1 MGKTIRKK
9 GPSGLP
15 MVQELAM
22 IRMAIKS
29 KWEVP
34 DDVRVQ
40 TVELLTQ
47 NINDEE
53 LDMKYR
59 ISSADLLAKIS
70 VPLSL
75 PTKTLSRISRKSPW
89 RVKLSE
95 PQPTTRWERSSR
107 HISGQSL
114 PSAGT
119 TYHGSTRLFWA
130 DRASGQNRQR
140 SASRFLS
147 TRPHWSCPATPVAS
161 HSCCQHWLC
170 TT

>member
-1 MGKTIRKK
+1 MGKGQSMGKTIRKK

-59 ISSADLLAKIS
+59 ISSADLLAKIVS
-70 VPLSL
+70 QQATLDLAVENLNMKMEQHQILKQFSDSNETSFSAIELTDEDIVSDKPQESL
-75 PTKTLSRISRKSPW
+75 
-89 RVKLSE
+89 E
-95 PQPTTRWERSSR
+95 
-107 HISGQSL
+107 G
-114 PSAGT
+114 
-119 TYHGSTRLFWA
+119 
-130 DRASGQNRQR
+130 
-140 SASRFLS
+140 
-147 TRPHWSCPATPVAS
+147 
-161 HSCCQHWLC
+161 
-170 TT
+170 